1 MQISLDA
8 ISAAPM
14 STAGSLYASDAPRP
28 IQSKEVEQGVD
39 GSSLENAVAQEISGA
54 IGDLA
59 VALTKQVLNFGF
71 QELQRLTSASEA
83 TLKELNEE
91 EG

>member
-1 MQISLDA
+1 MAISLDA
-8 ISAAPM
+8 IGATPM
-14 STAGSLYASDAPRP
+14 STAGSPYAWDAPRP
-28 IQSKEVEQGVD
+28 IQSKEVDQGVD
-39 GSSLENAVAQEISGA
+39 GSSLEGAVAQEISGA
-54 IGDLA
+54 IGDMA